1 MNHQLSELEIMNI
14 EKNARLEAE
23 AYPVLLNTLLKYI
36 INKKELDKETSIM
49 DLILEFSMRN
59 SIDIEL
65 VGDAISTDEYLKSV
79 IAKDLEMNNYN
90 TEKRTNDDWW

>member
-1 MNHQLSELEIMNI
+1 MDRLSELEIMNI

-90 TEKRTNDDWW
+90 TEKRINDDW